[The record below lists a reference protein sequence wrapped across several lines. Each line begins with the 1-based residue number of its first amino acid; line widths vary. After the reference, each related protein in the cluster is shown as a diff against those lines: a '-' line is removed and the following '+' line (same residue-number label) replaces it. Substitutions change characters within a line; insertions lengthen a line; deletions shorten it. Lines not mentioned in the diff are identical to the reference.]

1 MTVYRRRIAAL
12 LALAL
17 APVAWTGGDSA
28 AAPQSRPLEE
38 GTDLVLLEDH
48 RVPLVYLV
56 IEFPVGSWSPWARK
70 NHAEEAFTI
79 QLHDPENRLR
89 ARADELGLAFT
100 LVVEPWSSRI
110 EISCLR
116 EDLEAAL
123 ALVRDLFANRS
134 FDRDELKRWK
144 KERSL
149 NWAISRKNPQFVLA
163 QAQARLLFS
172 PGDPRR
178 RSWEKPPEPW
188 ADAERLAA
196 VRDAMVRLPG
206 RVIGL
211 AGDLSRDQAQRA
223 AAGLLPPVT
232 ERPPAGLKPTLPA
245 LSAGGRKDRVIP
257 LRGINQVYFA
267 YVRPSLDYRD
277 EDWPAFM
284 VADHV
289 LGGHFYSRLY
299 VALRHHG
306 GETYGASTTNQG
318 GVAVGSY
325 ALTTYTRS
333 SNAGTA
339 ERKLREV
346 LSRFCADGITD
357 EERRDAIGFLRGRGL
372 LAEQAPEQILGR
384 ILGERR
390 HGFPSGL
397 RDRLVERAAELS
409 LEEINAFIRRFYDPA
424 GFVMIQVVPES

>member
-1 MTVYRRRIAAL
+1 MTRYRWRIALL

-17 APVAWTGGDSA
+17 ASPAAGHAA
-28 AAPQSRPLEE
+28 AAPQIRTLED
-38 GTDLVLLEDH
+38 GTDLVLLQDH

-56 IEFPVGSWSPWARK
+56 IEFPVGQWSPWARK
-70 NHAEEAFTI
+70 NHVEEAFTI
-79 QLHDPENRLR
+79 QLHDPANRLR
-89 ARADELGLAFT
+89 ARADELGLAFA

-123 ALVRDLFANRS
+123 ALVRDLVANRA
-134 FDRDELKRWK
+134 FDRDVLKRWK
-144 KERSL
+144 KERAL
-149 NWAISRKNPQFVLA
+149 NWAISRKNPQFVLS
-163 QAQARLLFS
+163 QAQVRLLFS

-178 RSWEKPPEPW
+178 RSWERPPEPW
-188 ADAERLAA
+188 VDAERLAA
-196 VRDAMVRLPG
+196 VRDAVVRLPG
-206 RVIGL
+206 RVIAL
-211 AGDLSRDQAQRA
+211 AGDVSRDQARRA
-223 AAGLLPPVT
+223 AAGLLPPVS
-232 ERPPAGLKPTLPA
+232 ERPPAGLRPTLPA
-245 LSAGGRKDRVIP
+245 LRAGGRKDRLIP

-267 YVRPSLDYRD
+267 YVRPSLAYQD

-306 GETYGASTTNQG
+306 GETYGARTTNRG
-318 GVAVGSY
+318 GVAAGSY

-333 SNAGTA
+333 TNAGTA

-346 LSRFCADGITD
+346 LSRFYAGGITG
-357 EERRDAIGFLRGRGL
+357 EERRDAIGFLRGRRL

-390 HGFPSGL
+390 HGFPSRM
-397 RDRLVERAAELS
+397 RDRHVERAAALS

-424 GFVMIQVVPES
+424 GFVMIRVVPES